1 MRGLSSLFLLAPA
14 LAGADTPFS
23 QQDGSVVSTNIR
35 LQPTFDVW
43 TFTQDELNFK
53 FDVSESDEAC
63 GEANVAINGVALSGD
78 GQGTLNLDIDYQV
91 VAGWKST
98 CSALDEE
105 QSVTLSLESVD
116 GEAVKD
122 LGFTVRFR
130 QTAPVEIYAVEWTTG
145 LVLVDGPGVQAQEPV
160 EEIEL
165 TSEEFHRELQ
175 NDLAELEFLKLQVAE
190 LEHEIAFKVQHFSG
204 VSPADEGDND
214 DDDTCEGLACY
225 LKDLFNKII
234 GAGHPKHGKP
244 HFRWPFPHHGN
255 HSNHTFPHHGNHTWP
270 GHGNHTHGNHTHGN
284 HTFPHPPWR
293 RPHHPPPFWRCAPR
307 HGPPHR
313 GPPGDH
319 KPPHHGPPG
328 DDKPPHHG
336 PPHHA
341 PPGDDE
347 PPRRGPPAEKPPM
360 WWPEVEEGQVEEGQV
375 EEGQVE
381 EGPRASQQP
390 HGHCRHQ
397 FRHHGPPVVVKLIFW
412 AAILFV
418 VVRIVKRCR
427 SPEARAKRAA
437 RREMCRQRRAAFR
450 ARCRRFF
457 GRTSRPASSVGCA
470 RCAEGEEKE
479 GLLAEER
486 VAMMEEKMLIDIEG
500 SEDGE
505 ELTME
510 EELASFRAAA
520 DIVGQLVAAEEGR
533 SLVQAQKNGEGGA
546 PPAYEKM

>member
-1 MRGLSSLFLLAPA
+1 MRGLSSLFLLAPV

-35 LQPTFDVW
+35 VQPNFDVW
-43 TFTQDELNFK
+43 TFTQDELNFQ

-63 GEANVAINGVALSGD
+63 GQANVAINGIALSGD
-78 GQGTLNLDIDYQV
+78 PDDQGSLTLDMDSQV
-91 VAGWKST
+91 VAGWKSS
-98 CSALDEE
+98 CSTLDEE
-105 QSVTLSLESVD
+105 QSVTVSLESVD

-130 QTAPVEIYAVEWTTG
+130 QTAPVEIYAVEWTAG
-145 LVLVDGPGVQAQEPV
+145 LITVDGPGVQAQESA
-160 EEIEL
+160 EEAEL
-165 TSEEFHRELQ
+165 TSEEFHREIKQ
-175 NDLAELEFLKLQVAE
+175 DLAELEFLRLQVAE
-190 LEHEIAFKVQHFSG
+190 LEREIALKVEHFSG
-204 VSPADEGDND
+204 VFSAEDGDDD
-214 DDDTCEGLACY
+214 DDDTCEGLKCY
-225 LKDLFNKII
+225 LKHLFHKII
-234 GAGHPKHGKP
+234 GTGHPKHGKP

-328 DDKPPHHG
+328 GDKPPHRRPPHHG
-336 PPHHA
+336 PP
-341 PPGDDE
+341 GDDK
-347 PPRRGPPAEKPPM
+347 PPRRGPHRGPPGEKPPM
-360 WWPEVEEGQVEEGQV
+360 WWPEDDAGA
-375 EEGQVE
+375 
-381 EGPRASQQP
+381 PQQP
-390 HGHCRHQ
+390 HGHCRHE
-397 FRHHGPPVVVKLIFW
+397 FRHHGPPVIVKVIFW
-412 AAILFV
+412 AAVLFV
-418 VVRIVKRCR
+418 AVRIVKCCR
-427 SPEARAKRAA
+427 SPEARAKRAE

-457 GRTSRPASSVGCA
+457 GRASQPASSAGCA
-470 RCAEGEEKE
+470 GCAEGEEKE
-479 GLLAEER
+479 GLLGEES
-486 VAMMEEKMLIDIEG
+486 VAIREDKMLIDIEG
-500 SEDGE
+500 SGDGE

-520 DIVGQLVAAEEGR
+520 DIVGQMVAAEEGR
-533 SLVQAQKNGEGGA
+533 SLVQAQKNGEGDA